1 MSVLRHIVLKDASNN
16 PVSYNIGGNA
26 EDIYYDPINEA
37 GVDIKTKIDGKAA
50 SNHSHE
56 GASTTANGFM
66 TSAQVTKLDAA
77 QPKQLSSTISIEG
90 TDVVTVET
98 ALAALNNNKAGKGV
112 ATTAANGLM
121 SAADKT
127 KLDGDQS
134 QTLNT
139 TLTIGGEVRHTVEE
153 ALGALN
159 TYKANSS
166 DVTTSLASKLNTSG
180 GTISGE
186 LTVNERLRL
195 GNGDYISKITFS
207 TTDLTPGTSTL
218 AVGELYFVYGG

>member
-26 EDIYYDPINEA
+26 EDIYYDPINEV
-37 GVDIKTKIDGKAA
+37 GVNIKTKIDGKAA

-98 ALAALNNNKAGKGV
+98 ALIALNSNKAGKGV

-127 KLDGDQS
+127 KVDQID
-134 QTLNT
+134 N
-139 TLTIGGEVRHTVEE
+139 
-153 ALGALN
+153 
-159 TYKANSS
+159 
-166 DVTTSLASKLNTSG
+166 KLNTSG
-180 GTISGE
+180 GTISG
-186 LTVNERLRL
+186 N
-195 GNGDYISKITFS
+195 
-207 TTDLTPGTSTL
+207 L
-218 AVGELYFVYGG
+218 AVNGTLESGKMTLPTAAPTSPDANKVYIQVSTS